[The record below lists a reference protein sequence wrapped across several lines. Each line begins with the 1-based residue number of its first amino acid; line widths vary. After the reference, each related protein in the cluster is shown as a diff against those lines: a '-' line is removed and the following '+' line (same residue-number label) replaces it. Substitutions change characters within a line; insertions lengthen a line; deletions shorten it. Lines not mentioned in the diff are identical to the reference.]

1 MKVAQ
6 AIQGVSRLFLDTA
19 PVIYYVERNPT
30 YSARADQIFDSID
43 AGILRGV
50 TSPITLAES
59 LIGPIRQGVA
69 QVQQSFFDL
78 MVSGANMVFV
88 ALDHSIGQRAA
99 ELRVQYNL
107 GMSDAFQIAA
117 ALSAGCGAFLTNDLA
132 LKRVRQL
139 PILVLDE
146 LEL

>member
-1 MKVAQ
+1 VKVAQ
-6 AIQGVSRLFLDTA
+6 AIQDVSHLFLDTA
-19 PVIYYVERNPT
+19 PVIYYVQCNPT

-59 LIGPIRQGVA
+59 LIGPIRQRA
-69 QVQQSFFDL
+69 AHARQNFFDL
-78 MVSGANMVFV
+78 IVSGANMVFV
-88 ALDHSIGQRAA
+88 ALDQSIGERAA

-117 ALSAGCGAFLTNDLA
+117 ALSAGCGAFLTNHLA

-146 LEL
+146 LET